1 MTLLNKFI
9 RKGRLIWKGA
19 EADLYLIKFENKRA
33 ILKYRSE
40 RRYRNKE
47 LDNYLR
53 RYRTYTEAV
62 ILYELSKL
70 NFPSPILYYVN
81 LYETYLIMEYIEG
94 EKLKDS
100 FKELSTDELKVI
112 GKRIGYMTAFL
123 HNNNIVHNDLTTSN
137 FIITGYR
144 KDNYKIYFIDF
155 GLSIKTSDFREK
167 AVDIDV
173 LRRVLYATH
182 PERADIFFKSFIEGY
197 LEKAYDSEKIMKFYY
212 KLSKMGRYFEKR

>member
-1 MTLLNKFI
+1 MTLLEKLI
-9 RKGRLIWKGA
+9 KKGRLIWRGA

-40 RRYRNKE
+40 RKYRTKE
-47 LDNYLR
+47 LDDYLR
-53 RYRTYTEAV
+53 KYRTYTEAI
-62 ILYELSKL
+62 ILYELGKS
-70 NFPSPILYYVN
+70 NFSSPSLYYVN
-81 LYETYLIMEYIEG
+81 LYETYLIMEYIDG
-94 EKLKDS
+94 KKLKDL
-100 FKELSTDELKVI
+100 FKELSNDELKII

-137 FIITGYR
+137 FIISGYP
-144 KDNYKIYFIDF
+144 KEDYEIYFIDF

-182 PERADIFFKSFIEGY
+182 PERADIFFKSFLESY
-197 LEKAYDSEKIMKFYY
+197 LEKAYDGEKIMKFYY
-212 KLSKMGRYFEKR
+212 KLSKMGRYFERR